1 MLDIIAKSRQ
11 KIQNDTQMDTQM
23 GKNDTQDER
32 NDTQE
37 AKNDTK
43 KNKE

>member
-11 KIQNDTQMDTQM
+11 KSGQKIQNDIP
-23 GKNDTQDER
+23 

-37 AKNDTK
+37 AKDDTK
-43 KNKE
+43 N